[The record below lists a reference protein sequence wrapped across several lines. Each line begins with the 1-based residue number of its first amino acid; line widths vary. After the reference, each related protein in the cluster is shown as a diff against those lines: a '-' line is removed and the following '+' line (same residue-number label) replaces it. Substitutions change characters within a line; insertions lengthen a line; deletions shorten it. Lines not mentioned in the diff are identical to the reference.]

1 MWIKNVFLE
10 TPCKYVEQYSV
21 IVQSVFKPH
30 FCFFVRFFLQ
40 VCFFVRF
47 FCSVGV
53 FFFGSGCF
61 QVARY
66 TGQSLLQEGGAG
78 HTCMPCWAGY
88 FLLDYK
94 KGDRPQPYSCPQVAS
109 SEACLTALGP
119 CSPCLGGGIGKI
131 GETKGSL

>member
-1 MWIKNVFLE
+1 M
-10 TPCKYVEQYSV
+10 
-21 IVQSVFKPH
+21 
-30 FCFFVRFFLQ
+30 
-40 VCFFVRF
+40 RF
-47 FCSVGV
+47 FCSLGV
-53 FFFGSGCF
+53 FFFKSGCF

-66 TGQSLLQEGGAG
+66 MGQSLLQEGGAG

-94 KGDRPQPYSCPQVAS
+94 KGDRPQPYSCRQVAS

-119 CSPCLGGGIGKI
+119 CSPCFGGGVGKI